1 MIQTQTVF
9 VRFAGELVGYHADE
23 VARYAIYRT
32 PEGRY
37 LVHIDEGDEAWLEAG
52 LGDGLEE
59 HKARWLFPEL
69 FAVG

>member
-1 MIQTQTVF
+1 MSETQTVT

-23 VARYAIYRT
+23 VASYALYRT

-37 LVHIDEGDEAWLEAG
+37 FVHIDEGEEAWLETG

-59 HKARWLFPEL
+59 RQARRLFPEL
-69 FAVG
+69 FAVE

>member
-1 MIQTQTVF
+1 MVETQAVT
-9 VRFAGELVGYHADE
+9 VRFAGELVGDHADD
-23 VARYAIYRT
+23 VARYALYRT

-37 LVHIDEGDEAWLEAG
+37 LVHIDEGDEAWLETS

>member
-1 MIQTQTVF
+1 MIETQTAL

-23 VARYAIYRT
+23 VARYALYRT

-37 LVHIDEGDEAWLEAG
+37 FVHIDEAWLETGLGAG
-52 LGDGLEE
+52 LGE
-59 HKARWLFPEL
+59 HKARRLFPEL

>member
-1 MIQTQTVF
+1 MIQRQTVLVKF
-9 VRFAGELVGYHADE
+9 DGELVGYHADD
-23 VARYAIYRT
+23 VARYALYRT
-32 PEGRY
+32 TEERY

-69 FAVG
+69 FMVG

>member
-1 MIQTQTVF
+1 MVETQTAL
-9 VRFAGELVGYHADE
+9 VRFAGELVGFYVDDA
-23 VARYAIYRT
+23 ARYAVYRT

-59 HKARWLFPEL
+59 HKARRLFPEL